1 MKINFKRYKYTPI
14 LGWSSSRYELF
25 QKCQRHYF
33 YNYYTKFVPDVPLDH
48 LNRLKQ
54 LTSVPL
60 EVGNVVHHI
69 IEAFLRR
76 LQQSDSNIDEK
87 RFIEYGMNLC
97 DQFFDKKEFLE
108 VYYGYTQQIDRDEAK
123 AKIRVALTNFMNSH
137 LFNWL
142 FMKAITNRQNWVIEP
157 DGFGETRINGLKAYC
172 KMDFLFPVDDEIHI
186 LDWKSGKK
194 HAEKHSKQLMGYA
207 LATQVNN
214 PAVDVQRI
222 IPRIIYMYPE
232 MDELEFQITDASL
245 AKFCREVEDQ
255 TLEMH
260 SFCKDIEQNIPREFS
275 FFEKTGYTAL
285 CKHCPFQEPCR
296 NATALPF

>member
-33 YNYYTKFVPDVPLDH
+33 YNYYTKFVQGVPLEH
-48 LNRLKQ
+48 LNRLKR

-76 LQQSDSNIDEK
+76 LQQSDANIDEK
-87 RFIEYGMNLC
+87 RFIEYGMKLC
-97 DQFFDKKEFLE
+97 DEFFDKKEFLE
-108 VYYGYTQQIDRDEAK
+108 VYYGYTQEIDRDEAK
-123 AKIRVALTNFMNSH
+123 AKIRVALTNFMNSP
-137 LFNWL
+137 LFSWI
-142 FMKAITNRQNWVIEP
+142 FMKAITCRQNWVIEP

-194 HAEKHSKQLMGYA
+194 HPEKHSKQLMGYA
-207 LATQVNN
+207 LATQMNN
-214 PAVDVQRI
+214 PNVDGNRI

-245 AKFCREVEDQ
+245 AKFSTEVEEQ

-275 FFEKTGYTAL
+275 FFEKTSYTAL
-285 CKHCPFQEPCR
+285 CKHCPFQEPCK